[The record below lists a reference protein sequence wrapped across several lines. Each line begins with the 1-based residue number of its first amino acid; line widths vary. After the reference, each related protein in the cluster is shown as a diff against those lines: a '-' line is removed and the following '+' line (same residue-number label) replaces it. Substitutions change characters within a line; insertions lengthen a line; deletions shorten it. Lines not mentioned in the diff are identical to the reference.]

1 MVPKPR
7 WGGLRIEPFD
17 PDARDADGDGIVQE
31 GTAWERPAGLQ
42 LVDELGR
49 AIARGQTSK
58 DPMRGL
64 RYVDR
69 SGQDVTYEPTWG
81 KFVRAAGAPEPGYT
95 KKRGL
100 ARLGLPSLKDRGH
113 RSILDMQVAA
123 MAEPNDVPEPEVPN
137 APAIERPRVADR
149 IKRNPFISKL
159 FSRISPESKH
169 ATPGAQDSL
178 QRFKERT
185 KRVTDRHGPINTHSE
200 AINAIN
206 NAFPN
211 LDIAFGQRTDFFLD
225 PSGNLTPAERGWIIG
240 LLDLADEDPDIA
252 ALMKEI
258 DHRSGEGTLKD
269 ASAWAGVRLAAGPN
283 GQPQF
288 GYGLGFNT
296 DNDWE
301 GGYKRIS
308 KRLEDDADL
317 SSLMAQIR
325 GEIPFES
332 DNAVGPERAL
342 VRQRFREQYASEIE
356 EGIVT
361 AEELETRLTLELTMK
376 DKRLFHSTERASMA
390 ALVDEDDLDRNL
402 AMEMQFSIIADHE
415 WGHLRDFRARASDR
429 GADLTEDQTEEW
441 LSSVIPVEA
450 SGNMGL
456 LTEYSSEA
464 ALDPEFF
471 TQSYVERLQKEHQKG
486 VKQVIK
492 KMIDNAKQGHRNNA
506 ARGIG
511 VGQKGSELDNISPE
525 ANAFIYYAMLQL
537 SDYGTTDNLE
547 LTAELATL
555 LNGDRDAFVERLAS
569 IAEQSPM
576 FNYSQSEIA
585 DFIDTLDKWLKGD
598 RAESMKPKK
607 LQTAWMLGSTG
618 GDPSNL
624 SSTDVINRIRERLS
638 GSRQEQ
644 DQIATRLRDAV
655 TKQTK
660 DILENPDLYSYDMD
674 SYYGDNYTSAPR
686 YFESMRKMVG
696 AQITQA
702 QTNLKQTEQALALMI
717 ESKDFDGKGS
727 KDIDLLRQ
735 AASVIAE
742 QSAQQAVLEFLQR
755 QKESIDKQLA
765 DRMAMRNKSLPT
777 SELVVKAIKQVKER
791 SPRSTVD
798 PADRPRES
806 LNVLRGTDGSVLIL
820 LCSGYPQDESSVG
833 FGGLRSKSFSM
844 IIRNKASRRPLRPE
858 PYDPDAQDG
867 DGDGIVQDGT
877 AWERPVGTRILT
889 ELGREVARDMMTMRP
904 SQLNRIVDSDGND
917 VDYTPK
923 WRSRPS
929 RPTIGDKPEV
939 DRKPMDLPEIPP
951 PDKGPK
957 SPLGKIG
964 APTLKERGMPTVDEM
979 LSPPPMQ
986 ADAPP
991 EA

>member
-81 KFVRAAGAPEPGYT
+81 KFIRAGGASEPDYT

-159 FSRISPESKH
+159 FSRFSPESGRS
-169 ATPGAQDSL
+169 APEAQDTL
-178 QRFKERT
+178 RNFNERVN
-185 KRVTDRHGPINTHSE
+185 RVTSKHGPINTHADAIT
-200 AINAIN
+200 AINK
-206 NAFPN
+206 AFPN
-211 LDIAFGQRTDFFLD
+211 LKTPFGQGENFFLSPNGD
-225 PSGNLTPAERGWIIG
+225 LTPAERGWVIG

-252 ALMKEI
+252 ALMKGIVHEI
-258 DHRSGEGTLKD
+258 GEGDLEN
-269 ASAWAGVRLAAGPN
+269 AAAWAGIRLGNGPN
-283 GQPQF
+283 GQPSF
-288 GYGLGFNT
+288 GYGLGFNV

-301 GGYKRIS
+301 GMHR
-308 KRLEDDADL
+308 RLSRRLQDDPEL
-317 SSLMAQIR
+317 SPLIAQIR

-332 DNAVGPERAL
+332 DSAVGPERAL
-342 VRQRFREQYASEIE
+342 LRQRLREQHRFEIE
-356 EGIVT
+356 AGEVT
-361 AEELETRLTLELTMK
+361 AEELETRLTLELAMANK
-376 DKRLFHSTERASMA
+376 NLNRNSERLSVATLINGGDIDGDRA
-390 ALVDEDDLDRNL
+390 VEIY
-402 AMEMQFSIIADHE
+402 FSYIADHE
-415 WGHLRDFRARASDR
+415 WGHLRDYRARAADR
-429 GADLTEDQTEEW
+429 GVDLTGDQTGEW
-441 LSSVIPVEA
+441 LSSAMPVEA
-450 SGNMGL
+450 TGNMGP
-456 LTEYSSEA
+456 LTEFSSEA

-471 TQSYVERLQKEHQKG
+471 TQGTIDKIQNERKKGIKRILRRFSAEIDDDKKGSY
-486 VKQVIK
+486 
-492 KMIDNAKQGHRNNA
+492 RNSL
-506 ARGIG
+506 GIG
-511 VGQKGSELDNISPE
+511 QSGSELDNIPPE
-525 ANAFIYYAMLQL
+525 ANAFLFYAMLQL
-537 SDYGTTDNLE
+537 SDYGTTNDME
-547 LTAELATL
+547 LTAELAPL
-555 LNGDRDAFVERLAS
+555 LAKNREEFVQRLAA

-576 FNYSQSEIA
+576 FDFSESEIA
-585 DFIDTLDKWLKGD
+585 DFIDTIDKWLKGN
-598 RAESMKPKK
+598 RADSMEPKRLK
-607 LQTAWMLGSTG
+607 TAWTQGAVG
-618 GDPSNL
+618 GDPSIL
-624 SSTDVINRIRERLS
+624 STADVIDRIRERMS
-638 GSRQEQ
+638 GSRQENGT
-644 DQIATRLRDAV
+644 IAMRLKSVV
-655 TKQTK
+655 TKQAK
-660 DILENPDLYSYDMD
+660 DILENPDLYTYDMD
-674 SYYGDNYTSAPR
+674 SYYGEGYNSTPR

-696 AQITQA
+696 AQIIQA
-702 QTNLKQTEQALALMI
+702 QTNIKNVESNLAIMI
-717 ESKDFDGKGS
+717 ELGELDGKGS
-727 KDIDLLRQ
+727 KDIDALRQ
-735 AASVIAE
+735 AGAYIAE
-742 QSAQQAVLEFLQR
+742 LSAQQAVLEFLQKQ
-755 QKESIDKQLA
+755 QKSLEKQLA
-765 DRMAMRNKSLPT
+765 DHMAMRNKSLST
-777 SELVVKAIKQVKER
+777 DQQAIKAIRQTTKQSLRSVIDSAKE
-791 SPRSTVD
+791 
-798 PADRPRES
+798 PADAIKNP
-806 LNVLRGTDGSVLIL
+806 DGSVLIP
-820 LCSGYPQDESSVG
+820 LCTGFPLAEPSGTPDA
-833 FGGLRSKSFSM
+833 LRSK
-844 IIRNKASRRPLRPE
+844 ILEIPLQHKASRRPLRPE

-867 DGDGIVQDGT
+867 DGDGVVQDGT

-904 SQLNRIVDSDGND
+904 SQLNRIVDADGND

-923 WRSRPS
+923 WRSRQG

-939 DRKPMDLPEIPP
+939 DRKPMDLPEMPP
-951 PDKGPK
+951 PEKGPK

-986 ADAPP
+986 ADTPP